1 MSDPHKDWLDEELKN
16 LRDLEAPET
25 LLPRVMKTVRQQA
38 RKAWWAR
45 LIDPRTDLCRSFVL
59 GVSLF
64 VLGLF
69 LMVSPA
75 QFFSDVPVLP
85 ALLKLIPLLLDVA
98 GTLLFQ
104 VKIYH
109 FSVLTLLVPAIVLSY
124 VFLIFAASTIQ
135 RLAGVR
141 K

>member
-1 MSDPHKDWLDEELKN
+1 MSDPNKDWLDAELKN

-25 LLPRVMKTVRQQA
+25 LLPRVMKTVRHQA
-38 RKAWWAR
+38 RKAWWVR
-45 LIDPRTDLCRSFVL
+45 LIDPRTDLGRSFVL
-59 GVSLF
+59 GVSLL

-69 LMVSPA
+69 LLVNPA
-75 QFFSDVPVLP
+75 QFFLDVPFLP
-85 ALLKLIPLLLDVA
+85 ALLKLIPLLLDTA
-98 GTLLFQ
+98 GTVLFQ

-109 FSVLTLLVPAIVLSY
+109 FSLLTLLVPAIVLSY
-124 VFLIFAASTIQ
+124 LLLIFAASAIQ

>member
-1 MSDPHKDWLDEELKN
+1 MIDPNRDWLDAELKN

-25 LLPRVMKTVRQQA
+25 LLPRVMKTVQQRA
-38 RKAWWAR
+38 RKAWWTR
-45 LIDPRTDLCRSFVL
+45 LIDPRTDLGRS
-59 GVSLF
+59 F

-69 LMVSPA
+69 LLVNPA
-75 QFFSDVPVLP
+75 QFFLDIPLLP
-85 ALLKLIPLLLDVA
+85 ALLKLIPLLLNTA
-98 GTLLFQ
+98 GTVLFQ

-109 FSVLTLLVPAIVLSY
+109 FPVLTLLVPAIVLSY
-124 VFLIFAASTIQ
+124 LLLILAASTIQ